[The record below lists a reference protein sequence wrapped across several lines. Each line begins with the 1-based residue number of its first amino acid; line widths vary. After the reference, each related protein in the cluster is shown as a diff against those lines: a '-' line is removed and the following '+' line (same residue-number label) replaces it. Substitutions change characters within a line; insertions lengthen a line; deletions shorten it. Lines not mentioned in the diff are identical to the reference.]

1 MERGIYDHMAAH
13 AGSHWWYVARRQVL
27 ADVIARHVPLPPTAH
42 VLEIGC
48 GTGHNLAML
57 GQFGTVD
64 AVELDDDARALASQA
79 LGRTVLPARLPDLPA
94 LPAEHYDLIALLDVL
109 EHVPDDRA
117 TLAAIAGRLAPQ
129 GKLLVTVPQHQW
141 MWSSHDVANHHMR
154 RYSKASLR
162 AAFAGSGLQ
171 LELLTS
177 FNSLLFP
184 LAVAQRLASR
194 LTGREGRQD
203 DDLPG
208 ALNGLFTTV
217 FGWERHLVGRVP
229 LPPGLS
235 LLALASKLPG
245 KEPG

>member
-27 ADVIARHVPLPPTAH
+27 ADVIGRLVQLPPSPRL
-42 VLEIGC
+42 LEVGC

-64 AVELDDDARALASQA
+64 AVELDDEARAMASRA
-79 LGRTVLPARLPDLPA
+79 LGRAVLPARLPDLPP
-94 LPAEHYDLIALLDVL
+94 LPAASYDLIALLDVL
-109 EHVPDDRA
+109 EHVPEDRA
-117 TLAAIAGRLAPQ
+117 TLAAIAGRLAP
-129 GKLLVTVPQHQW
+129 GGALLVTVPQHQW
-141 MWSSHDVANHHMR
+141 MWSSHDVANHHVR
-154 RYSKASLR
+154 RYDRAGLA

-171 LELLTS
+171 LRLLTS

-194 LTGREGRQD
+194 ITGREGRQD

-208 ALNGLFTTV
+208 PLNGLFRSV
-217 FGWERHLVGRVP
+217 FSLERHLLGRLP
-229 LPPGLS
+229 MPPGLS
-235 LLALASKLPG
+235 LLALASRPRD
-245 KEPG
+245 

>member
-13 AGSHWWYVARRQVL
+13 ADTHWWYVARRRVL
-27 ADVIARHVPLPPTAH
+27 AAVIARHVQLPPAPH

-64 AVELDDDARALASQA
+64 AVELDDDARALASEA
-79 LGRTVLPARLPDLPA
+79 LGRAVLPARLPELPP
-94 LPAEHYDLIALLDVL
+94 LPTERYDLIALLDVL
-109 EHVPDDRA
+109 EHVPEDRA
-117 TLAAIAGRLAPQ
+117 TLAAIAGRLAP
-129 GKLLVTVPQHQW
+129 GGTLLVTVPQHQW

-154 RYSKASLR
+154 RYSKASLK
-162 AAFAGSGLQ
+162 AAFAGS
-171 LELLTS
+171 TS

-194 LTGREGRQD
+194 LSGREGRQD

-208 ALNGLFTTV
+208 PLNGLFTTV
-217 FGWERHLVGRVP
+217 FGWERHLVGRLP

-235 LLALASKLPG
+235 LLALATKQSG
-245 KEPG
+245 